1 MKSIAAFI
9 VALSL
14 FSATAVQATT
24 DAGDAS
30 HATVASP
37 ALPSIAEISDALRL
51 PGDSSQV
58 RQPEQTA
65 FIWWIIWGIH
75 CADYPDDDEWCW

>member
-24 DAGDAS
+24 DPGRAAA
-30 HATVASP
+30 ATP
-37 ALPSIAEISDALRL
+37 AFSNIGEISDALRVR
-51 PGDSSQV
+51 GDSSQV

>member
-24 DAGDAS
+24 DTGQ
-30 HATVASP
+30 ATVATP
-37 ALPSIAEISDALRL
+37 AFSNIDEISDALGLR
-51 PGDSSQV
+51 GDSSQV
-58 RQPEQTA
+58 RQPKQTA